1 MSEDKTTL
9 AGCSFSIHP
18 MSDNFIELITNA
30 LENTNSSKVWMQTD
44 KVSTIVRGRM
54 AHIFDVS
61 QSVFAQTAQSGKHVA
76 FHATYSIGCS
86 GDSEGHSYMAESD
99 ELMNNTENKELSLDV
114 AAKFALYPMDGGDYM
129 DTIYEQIENMK
140 SFGVEVTPTH
150 YETRLDGKSH
160 DIFKGLYSVFQETKE
175 AGSNHTVMTVS
186 ISANSPTQES

>member
-1 MSEDKTTL
+1 MSKDDAAL

-18 MSDNFIELITNA
+18 MSDNFVELITNA
-30 LENTNSSKVWMQTD
+30 IDKTDSSKVWMQTD

-61 QSVFAQTAQSGKHVA
+61 QSVFAQTAKSGKHVA
-76 FHATYSIGCS
+76 FHATYSIGCP

-99 ELMNNTENKELSLDV
+99 ELMNDSKNKKLSLEV

-140 SFGVEVTPTH
+140 SFGVQVTPTH
-150 YETRLDGKSH
+150 YETRLDGNSH
-160 DIFKGLYSVFQETKE
+160 DIFKGLRNVFEKTKK
-175 AGSNHTVMTVS
+175 AGSEHTVMTVS